1 MPGEEGGPPP
11 SQDFRLVGRRRAG
24 SPFRLGFE
32 RIPLRRTKEGYPRNL
47 HYPIK
52 RLLRR
57 LAAEANAPPGQGAA
71 RPCQRGS
78 RLAECRGSASAGVPG
93 AEPLGLRG
101 MGFSY
106 RGR

>member
-24 SPFRLGFE
+24 SPFLLGFE
-32 RIPLRRTKEGYPRNL
+32 KIPLRRTKEGYPRNL

-57 LAAEANAPPGQGAA
+57 LAAEANAPPGQASAA
-71 RPCQRGS
+71 RALRS
-78 RLAECRGSASAGVPG
+78 AEAAPLPGFQGRSPWGCAGWGSAIEVDEEEA
-93 AEPLGLRG
+93 A
-101 MGFSY
+101 
-106 RGR
+106 